1 MADKTEIAWTDST
14 WNPTRGCSRI
24 SDGCGGPNHQGGCYA
39 EKMAARFSDPGQAY
53 DGFAVRTKHG
63 GAWTGKVELVE
74 HMLDVP
80 LRWKKPRKIFV
91 DSMSDLF
98 HENLP
103 DEAIDRVFQVIQR
116 TPQHVYQILTKR
128 TERMRRYFEGLTCDN
143 DKYRPFVRRPGWSAR
158 DPRDGDRVMLLDEGQ
173 TWPLPNVW
181 LGTSVENQAV
191 ADERIPHLCATPAA
205 VRFLS
210 CEPLLG
216 QLDLTDVSW
225 PAGHLRFPDSDDLS
239 DSFNALRY
247 RSQTQGAIDWV
258 ITGAESGRNARP
270 CNIDWIRSLRDQCVG
285 AGVPFF
291 YKQFA
296 DANGHKIPSPEL
308 DGRQWLEFPR
318 SAA

>member
-1 MADKTEIAWTDST
+1 MGNKTEIAWTDST
-14 WNPTRGCSRI
+14 WSPTRGCSRI

-39 EKMAARFSDPGQAY
+39 EKIAARFSDPGQPFH
-53 DGFAVRTKHG
+53 GFAVRTPHG

-74 HMLDVP
+74 SMLDVP
-80 LRWKKPRKIFV
+80 LRWKKGRRIFV
-91 DSMSDLF
+91 DSMSDLM

-128 TERMRRYFEGLTCDN
+128 TERMRRYFAALTCDN
-143 DKYRPFVRRPGWSAR
+143 DRYRPVVRRRGWSAR

-173 TWPLPNVW
+173 TWPLQNVW
-181 LGTSVENQAV
+181 LGTSVENQAA
-191 ADERIPHLCATPAA
+191 ADERIPLLLETPAA

-216 QLDLTDVSW
+216 RIDLDRVYL
-225 PAGHLRFPDSDDLS
+225 A
-239 DSFNALRY
+239 
-247 RSQTQGAIDWV
+247 TQGVTWVDWV

-270 CNIDWIRSLRDQCVG
+270 CDIDWIRGLRDQCVG

-291 YKQFA
+291 LKQFA
-296 DANGHKIPSPEL
+296 DASGHKIPSPML

-318 SAA
+318 IAA